1 MNFKKRSDMRK
12 TGLLAVLALLLL
24 GLFLV
29 RCDHTKQAAP
39 AGAKYVFLFI
49 GDGMGLSQVV
59 AAEAFLTDLS
69 PGGGYVSLPFRDFP
83 VNGLSNTYAANRF
96 ITGSAAAGTALA
108 TGHKTSVGRISMD
121 TSGSIPLQTL
131 AEKAMEKG
139 MRTGIISNV
148 SIDHATPAAFYAHQP
163 SRNMYF
169 EIGLDLARSGIDFF
183 GGGGFKEPDGSL
195 NGREV
200 YIPALAQENGYTY
213 INDVEAFLALEAPA
227 GKVLFVHPGLT
238 AGASMFYAID
248 QPEGY
253 FSLAGITR
261 KAIEL
266 LEGDEGF
273 FIMVEGGKIDWLCH
287 DNDAGATV
295 WEVLDFSA
303 AIDEAIRFYE
313 RYPEETLIV
322 VTADHET
329 GGLGLGSNVM
339 KYDTD
344 YALLAHQKVSG
355 EAFNRILAGWLPDNH
370 INEKG
375 FKKLLMLT
383 EEYFGLGGEG
393 APIVLSTVETGRLR
407 QAFMGLEVSREGEDI
422 PYDRLTL
429 IILEILSHRAG
440 LAWTTLSHTGTAVPV
455 YALGVN
461 SMLFGGQTENTDIPL
476 LIWQTIE

>member
-1 MNFKKRSDMRK
+1 
-12 TGLLAVLALLLL
+12 LLALLALLLL

-29 RCDHTKQAAP
+29 RCDHTEQAAP

-139 MRTGIISNV
+139 MRTAIISNV

-183 GGGGFKEPDGSL
+183 GGGGFKEPDGSH

-200 YIPALAQENGYTY
+200 HIPALAQENGYTY

-339 KYDTD
+339 KYDTE
-344 YALLAHQKVSG
+344 YSLLAHQKVSG

-383 EEYFGLGGEG
+383 EEYFGLGGEE
-393 APIVLSTVETGRLR
+393 APIVLSSVETGRLR
-407 QAFMGLEVSREGEDI
+407 QAFMGLEVSREGEEP

-429 IILEILSHRAG
+429 TILEILSHRAG
-440 LAWTTLSHTGTAVPV
+440 LAWTTFSHTGTAVPV

-461 SMLFGGQTENTDIPL
+461 SMLFGGQTENTDIPR

>member
-1 MNFKKRSDMRK
+1 M
-12 TGLLAVLALLLL
+12 LALLALLLL

-29 RCDHTKQAAP
+29 RCDHTEQAAP

-139 MRTGIISNV
+139 MRTAIISNV

-183 GGGGFKEPDGSL
+183 GGGGFKEPDGSH

-200 YIPALAQENGYTY
+200 HIPALAQENGYTY

-339 KYDTD
+339 KYDTE
-344 YALLAHQKVSG
+344 YSLLAHQKVSG

-383 EEYFGLGGEG
+383 EEYFGLGGEE
-393 APIVLSTVETGRLR
+393 APIVLSSVETGRLR
-407 QAFMGLEVSREGEDI
+407 QAFMGLEVSREGEEP

-429 IILEILSHRAG
+429 TILEILSHRAG
-440 LAWTTLSHTGTAVPV
+440 LAWTTFSHTGTAVPV

-461 SMLFGGQTENTDIPL
+461 SMLFGGQTENTDIPR